1 MSLWHTPHPVT
12 RTSTSVPCGTGFG
25 VSTGCNALPHS
36 TIAIL
41 CMRAL
46 QIVAHS
52 SISASNVTL
61 SAPRADRDLENRPLP
76 RDTSR
81 RKAEPR
87 APGHLPNFP
96 TSAKERHDDDGA
108 DHNGARSAD
117 RRRDRYPRHLAVAG
131 AARPIRRV
139 FVEAGRQ
146 LGLGELSL
154 LQRLGVS
161 ERPHRR
167 GYFSG
172 GRPDLFESHP
182 RPAVLLGECSSARQD
197 GGVRPHFFQGTCISG
212 LYLLSRRLLFSRAT
226 VLDAAA
232 TLA

>member
-52 SISASNVTL
+52 SMSASNVTL
-61 SAPRADRDLENRPLP
+61 SAPGADRDLENRLLP
-76 RDTSR
+76 RDASR
-81 RKAEPR
+81 RMAEPR

-96 TSAKERHDDDGA
+96 TSAKERHDDGGA
-108 DHNGARSAD
+108 DHNGARPAD

-146 LGLGELSL
+146 LGLANYHYYNAWAFLNGRIGEDIF
-154 LQRLGVS
+154 
-161 ERPHRR
+161 PA
-167 GYFSG
+167 G
-172 GRPDLFESHP
+172 GQTFLNPILDLPFYWANVHLP
-182 RPAVLLGECSSARQD
+182 GRMVAFGLA
-197 GGVRPHFFQGTCISG
+197 FFQGTCISG
-212 LYLLSRRLLFSRAT
+212 L
-226 VLDAAA
+226 
-232 TLA
+232 